1 MPAADLLGGQT
12 QILRSKGHI
21 LFHHGGHD
29 LVVRI
34 LEHHPCLFPDV
45 KELVFLPSVHPSHP
59 HLTPGGQQNG
69 VDVLGQG
76 GFPRTVVA
84 QHRHKAPLLYFQV
97 HPVQGQQV
105 GLILPVPVFKGK
117 VFYLNDLFH

>member
-1 MPAADLLGGQT
+1 MATIWLSGFWNTIPAFSA
-12 QILRSKGHI
+12 
-21 LFHHGGHD
+21 
-29 LVVRI
+29 
-34 LEHHPCLFPDV
+34 DV
-45 KELVFLPSVHPSHP
+45 KELVFLPGVHPGHP
-59 HLTPGGQQNG
+59 HLTPSGQQNG

-84 QHRHKAPLLYFQV
+84 QHRHKAPLRYFQV

-105 GLILPVPVFKGK
+105 GLVLPVPVFKGK